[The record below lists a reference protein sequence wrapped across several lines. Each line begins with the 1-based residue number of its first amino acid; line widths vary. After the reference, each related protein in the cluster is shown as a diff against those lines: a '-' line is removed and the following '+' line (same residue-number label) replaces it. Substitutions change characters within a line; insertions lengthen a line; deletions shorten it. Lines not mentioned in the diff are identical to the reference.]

1 MCIRDRPTS
10 QPNPINDYG
19 TGFMGAYGVAL
30 ALLHRQ
36 RTGQGQHID
45 AALAYTAMT
54 LQSPFMQIYEGKK
67 WDEPHGQDCLG
78 SSPLHRA
85 YQAKDGW
92 FFLGARE
99 SDIYNMS
106 QISGLSDIQA
116 LSDDG
121 LESSLEE
128 RFLSNTV
135 DNWVSQLSSNGIGA
149 QKVVT
154 KVRELM
160 EDPWVTSHG
169 LSLTREHDEIG
180 MTTTC
185 GPSPRLS
192 RTPVAPGRPAPK
204 PGSDAQSILNDHN
217 LGDDF
222 QRLVDNGII
231 LTDGVRAG

>member
-1 MCIRDRPTS
+1 M
-10 QPNPINDYG
+10 
-19 TGFMGAYGVAL
+19 
-30 ALLHRQ
+30 
-36 RTGQGQHID
+36 
-45 AALAYTAMT
+45 
-54 LQSPFMQIYEGKK
+54 
-67 WDEPHGQDCLG
+67 
-78 SSPLHRA
+78 
-85 YQAKDGW
+85 
-92 FFLGARE
+92 
-99 SDIYNMS
+99 
-106 QISGLSDIQA
+106 
-116 LSDDG
+116 
-121 LESSLEE
+121 ESSLEE
-128 RFLSNTV
+128 QFLSNTV